1 MRSAT
6 SGEPTAPTGW
16 CRAGRTRALSVG
28 FLAAV
33 MGFFAVLA
41 LALALAAGR
50 LAASW
55 EGELADTATL
65 QVIAPEDRIEEQARA
80 ALNVLRTTPGIRSVR
95 MIDLAE
101 QEKLLEPWLGPDIPV
116 ESLPLPLLIEVAT
129 DRDRLN
135 PESLALRLEAEAP
148 GAVFDDHAAWR
159 QPLIATA
166 ERLRI
171 FALGCLGLM
180 ALALAAVLGL
190 AAHAAI
196 AANGPAIETLRL
208 VGAEDGFITRAFTRR
223 FMLRAAAGALVGSL
237 AGMVLLAVLP
247 RASEQGFFLV
257 GIGLVGWHWLLP
269 LRHPA
274 GGRRRRLGR
283 DPHRDPPQPAAV
295 ELSRCSS
302 SARSS
307 SMSCSTRRWAS
318 WASSALRWR
327 SGRSTAP
334 TGSAAPT
341 AG

>member
-1 MRSAT
+1 M
-6 SGEPTAPTGW
+6 
-16 CRAGRTRALSVG
+16 
-28 FLAAV
+28 
-33 MGFFAVLA
+33 LA

-65 QVIAPEDRIEEQARA
+65 QVIAPEDGIEEQARA
-80 ALNVLRTTPGIRSVR
+80 ALNVLRTTPGVRSVR
-95 MIDLAE
+95 MVDLAE

-196 AANGPAIETLRL
+196 AANGPAIR
-208 VGAEDGFITRAFTRR
+208 D
-223 FMLRAAAGALVGSL
+223 AA
-237 AGMVLLAVLP
+237 P
-247 RASEQGFFLV
+247 
-257 GIGLVGWHWLLP
+257 
-269 LRHPA
+269 
-274 GGRRRRLGR
+274 RRRRATASS
-283 DPHRDPPQPAAV
+283 PAPSPAASCCAPPRGRSSAASPAWRC
-295 ELSRCSS
+295 SRCCRGRASRGSSS
-302 SARSS
+302 SAS
-307 SMSCSTRRWAS
+307 
-318 WASSALRWR
+318 ASSA
-327 SGRSTAP
+327 G
-334 TGSAAPT
+334 TGSCPSPSRRPPAPSPGRRPAT
-341 AG
+341 ATRRSLRRWS